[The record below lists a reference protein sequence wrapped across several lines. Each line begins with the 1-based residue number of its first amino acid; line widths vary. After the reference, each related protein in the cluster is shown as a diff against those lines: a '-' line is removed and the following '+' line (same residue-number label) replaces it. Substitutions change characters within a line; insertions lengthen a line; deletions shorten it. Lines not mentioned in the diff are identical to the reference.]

1 MPTAAR
7 PHPRVATGTPPDDT
21 VAGELIDL
29 VSGLRRG
36 VRRRVRRDWSHPR
49 LTPSELELLL
59 LVGDRPGMRVQDA
72 AAAIGVAANTVSTL
86 VGRLSAQGLLE
97 RRLDED
103 DARAARLVLTN
114 AAVRRRAE
122 WRDRRRDVIDGA
134 MRPLAGG
141 DRAAIEA
148 ALPALRRL
156 LDAVED
162 G

>member
-1 MPTAAR
+1 
-7 PHPRVATGTPPDDT
+7 
-21 VAGELIDL
+21 
-29 VSGLRRG
+29 
-36 VRRRVRRDWSHPR
+36 
-49 LTPSELELLL
+49 
-59 LVGDRPGMRVQDA
+59 
-72 AAAIGVAANTVSTL
+72 VSTL